1 MTAMVD
7 TAAPGDGAGTD
18 GTGGTGTTLATGR
31 LAVSTDGVR
40 VALHDFG
47 GSGPPALLAHA
58 TGFAGR
64 IWDPVLPYLAGHRCF
79 GFDAR
84 GHGRTTTPPTAPLS
98 WLGVADDVLATV
110 DALGLRGCV
119 AAGHSMGAATLLL
132 AELARPGT
140 FSALYC
146 YEPVTA
152 PRVTDAPMRDDE
164 LAAMTLRRR
173 DRFGSV
179 AEARANFAS
188 KPPFADFTDAS
199 LDAYLQH
206 CFVPAPEDGNAITL
220 ACRKEDE
227 STFYREGRLHG
238 LYEQLGGVRCPV
250 VVAAG
255 VPQAGAPSAFAADIA
270 DLLPRGR
277 LLRHDDLGHFGPQQ
291 DPARIGAEIVAAW
304 TGRRESR

>member
-1 MTAMVD
+1 V
-7 TAAPGDGAGTD
+7 
-18 GTGGTGTTLATGR
+18 
-31 LAVSTDGVR
+31 V
-40 VALHDFG
+40 LHDFG
-47 GSGPPALLAHA
+47 GAGRPALLAHA

-64 IWDPVLPYLAGHRCF
+64 IWEPVLPHLVGYRCF

-140 FSALYC
+140 FASLYC

-173 DRFGSV
+173 DRFDS
-179 AEARANFAS
+179 ATEARANFAS
-188 KPPFADFTDAS
+188 KPPFADFSADS
-199 LDAYLQH
+199 LDAYLEH
-206 CFVPAPEDGNAITL
+206 GFVPESSAGGAITL
-220 ACRKEDE
+220 ACRKQDE
-227 STFYREGRLHG
+227 SEFYRQGRLHG
-238 LYEQLGGVRCPV
+238 LYERLGEVRCPV

-255 VPQAGAPSAFAADIA
+255 VPQPGAPSAFAADIA
-270 DLLPRGR
+270 GLLPKGR
-277 LLRHDDLGHFGPQQ
+277 LVRYDDLGHFGPQQ
-291 DPARIGAEIVAAW
+291 DPARIGAAIVAAW
-304 TGRRESR
+304 TDTEGVR

>member
-7 TAAPGDGAGTD
+7 TASPGDAGT
-18 GTGGTGTTLATGR
+18 GAAGTTATPAR
-31 LAVSTDGVR
+31 RAVSTDGVR
-40 VALHDFG
+40 IVLHDFG
-47 GSGPPALLAHA
+47 GNGPPALLAHA

-64 IWDPVLPYLAGHRCF
+64 IWDPVVPHLGDRRCF

-84 GHGRTTTPPTAPLS
+84 GHGGTTTPPSAPLS

-173 DRFGSV
+173 DQFGSV
-179 AEARANFAS
+179 TEARANFAS

-206 CFVPAPEDGNAITL
+206 CFVPAPDGGITL
-220 ACRKEDE
+220 ACRKQDE

-238 LYEQLGGVRCPV
+238 LYERLGDVRCPV

-277 LLRHDDLGHFGPQQ
+277 LLRYDDLGHFGPQQ
-291 DPARIGAEIVAAW
+291 DPARIGADIVATW
-304 TGRRESR
+304 TERQRGRR